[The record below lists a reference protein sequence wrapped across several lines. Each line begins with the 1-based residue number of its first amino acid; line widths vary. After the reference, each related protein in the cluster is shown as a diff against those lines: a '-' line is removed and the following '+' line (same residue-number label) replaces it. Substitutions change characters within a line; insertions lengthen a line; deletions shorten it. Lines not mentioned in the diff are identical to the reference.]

1 MNAPKGYFDQASK
14 GISLFRSCCKCPP
27 EIRLFAP
34 INPDE
39 PANCSPMRIAILVF
53 LVSWINAEA
62 ASPYVE
68 ELIKR
73 ANQGDSKAQ
82 VILGICYQF
91 GQQGERVDFVAA
103 VSWYTQ
109 AVRNKNADAM
119 FNLGCCFEDG
129 AGVKKDLIEAYA
141 YFLLARTYNRTSGI
155 RERLAELERKFSPS
169 DVERGVAR
177 SKELYYLINP
187 EEKEADMKRQ
197 QAEILQRVERQV
209 AAAKEE
215 AIRREAALKER
226 AKQLDII
233 KANAA
238 KADPDAEFKLGALY
252 ASGEEPGFPKD
263 DRVAASWFLK
273 AAMQG
278 HAEAQYRVGLCYF
291 SGRGVPKDVLQAYAF
306 LDIAGNS
313 LEEARQE
320 LSKIQKD
327 MNDVQIIA
335 GPKLSRELQKKI
347 GANLAKNAGK

>member
-1 MNAPKGYFDQASK
+1 
-14 GISLFRSCCKCPP
+14 
-27 EIRLFAP
+27 
-34 INPDE
+34 
-39 PANCSPMRIAILVF
+39 MRIALLVLIF
-53 LVSWINAEA
+53 SWINAEA

-68 ELIKR
+68 DMKKT

-91 GQQGERVDFVAA
+91 GQQGETVDFVAA

-109 AVRNKNADAM
+109 AVRNKNADGM

-129 AGVKKDLIEAYA
+129 AGVKKDLTEAYA

-155 RERLAELERKFSPS
+155 RERLAVLERRLSPS
-169 DVERGVAR
+169 DIERGVAR

-187 EEKEADMKRQ
+187 EEKEADVKRQ

-233 KANAA
+233 KAKAEE
-238 KADPDAEFKLGALY
+238 ADPDAEFKMGCLY
-252 ASGEEPGFPKD
+252 ASGDEARFPRD
-263 DRVAASWFLK
+263 DREAAAWFLK

-278 HAEAQYRVGLCYF
+278 HAEAQYRLGLCYF
-291 SGRGVPKDVLQAYAF
+291 AGKGVPKDVLQAYAF

-335 GPKLSRELQKKI
+335 GPKLSQELQRKI
-347 GANLAKNAGK
+347 GANMAKKSGK

>member
-1 MNAPKGYFDQASK
+1 
-14 GISLFRSCCKCPP
+14 
-27 EIRLFAP
+27 
-34 INPDE
+34 
-39 PANCSPMRIAILVF
+39 MRIALLVLIF
-53 LVSWINAEA
+53 SWINTEA

-68 ELIKR
+68 DMKKR

-91 GQQGERVDFVAA
+91 GQQGETVDFVAA

-109 AVRNKNADAM
+109 AVRNKNADGM

-129 AGVKKDLIEAYA
+129 AGVKKDLTEAYA

-155 RERLAELERKFSPS
+155 RERLAELERRLSPS
-169 DVERGVAR
+169 DIERGVAR

-187 EEKEADMKRQ
+187 EEKEADMKRK

-233 KANAA
+233 KAKAEE
-238 KADPDAEFKLGALY
+238 ADPDAEFKMGCLY
-252 ASGEEPGFPKD
+252 ASGDEARFPRD
-263 DRVAASWFLK
+263 DREAAAWFLK

-278 HAEAQYRVGLCYF
+278 HAEAQYRLGLCYF
-291 SGRGVPKDVLQAYAF
+291 AGKGVPKDVLQAYAF
-306 LDIAGNS
+306 LDNAGNS
-313 LEEARQE
+313 LEDARQE

-347 GANLAKNAGK
+347 GANMAKKSGK